1 MRMIGLHLAI
11 LLLLAGLSI
20 FMASVEAAFY
30 LIKRRRLGHLALQN
44 PRAELVNRYLE
55 DPPTLLMPVHIGTYT
70 AHMGMT
76 IVITALFLEYLDNW
90 AMLVAFLSMMA
101 YLLLLRLT
109 LPYALVRRNP
119 ERSLLLLLPI
129 FDAYAQALRGLVA
142 WLRKRAAGGPP
153 PVTDDSNPANRPGTE
168 VPPPPALEVDEDRLV
183 QNLAQFSETLVRQV
197 MTPRPDI
204 VAIAAGQTVAEL
216 RRIMRETKYSRIPVY
231 GENVD
236 DILGVVEVRDL
247 MDFDGDPGE
256 PLRSLVRPVHLVP
269 ATKRVADLL
278 RELQAR
284 RTTFAVVID
293 EYGGTAGIVSI
304 EDIVE
309 ELVGE
314 IKDEF
319 DVETDPISVDPD
331 GSVLVAGRVNVDRL
345 EQALEA
351 PLAADEE
358 IGTVGGLVTS
368 IFGRIPRPGERTEY
382 KGFEVE
388 VVDAERKRVNRVR
401 FRRIP
406 VADPV

>member
-11 LLLLAGLSI
+11 LLLLAVLSI

-30 LIKRRRLGHLALQN
+30 LIKRRRLSHLALQN

-90 AMLVAFLSMMA
+90 AMLVAFLAMMA

-109 LPYALVRRNP
+109 LPYTLVRRNP
-119 ERSLLLLLPI
+119 ERSLLLLLPV
-129 FDAYAQALRGLVA
+129 FDAYAQTLRGLVA
-142 WLRKRAAGGPP
+142 WLRQRAAGGPP
-153 PVTDDSNPANRPGTE
+153 PVSDESNPANRPALE
-168 VPPPPALEVDEDRLV
+168 VPPPPALDTDENRLV
-183 QNLAQFSETLVRQV
+183 DNLAKFSETLVRQV
-197 MTPRPDI
+197 MTPRPDV
-204 VAIAAGQTVAEL
+204 VAIAADQTVAEL

-231 GENVD
+231 GENID
-236 DILGVVEVRDL
+236 DIRGVAEVRDL
-247 MDFDGDPGE
+247 MDFDGDAGE
-256 PLRSLVRPVHLVP
+256 PLRTLVRPVHLVP
-269 ATKRVADLL
+269 ATKRIAELL

-293 EYGGTAGIVSI
+293 EYGGTAGIVSM

-319 DVETDPISVDPD
+319 DVESDPISLDPD

-351 PLAADEE
+351 PLAESGD
-358 IGTVGGLVTS
+358 IGTVGGLVTA

-406 VADPV
+406 LADPA

>member
-11 LLLLAGLSI
+11 LLLLAALSI

-30 LIKRRRLGHLALQN
+30 LIKRRRLSHLALQN

-90 AMLVAFLSMMA
+90 AMLVAFLAMMA

-109 LPYALVRRNP
+109 LPYTLVRRNP

-129 FDAYAQALRGLVA
+129 FDAYAQTLRGLVA
-142 WLRKRAAGGPP
+142 WLRQRAAGGPP
-153 PVTDDSNPANRPGTE
+153 PVTDESNPANRAALE
-168 VPPPPALEVDEDRLV
+168 VPPPPALDTDENRLV
-183 QNLAQFSETLVRQV
+183 DNLAKFSETLVRQV
-197 MTPRPDI
+197 MTPRPDV
-204 VAIAAGQTVAEL
+204 VAIAADQTVAEL

-231 GENVD
+231 GQNID
-236 DILGVVEVRDL
+236 DILGVAEVRDL

-256 PLRSLVRPVHLVP
+256 PVRALVRPVHLVP
-269 ATKRVADLL
+269 ATKPIAELL
-278 RELQAR
+278 REMQAR

-293 EYGGTAGIVSI
+293 EYGGTAGIVSM

-319 DVETDPISVDPD
+319 DVESDPISLDPD

-351 PLAADEE
+351 PLAEDED

-388 VVDAERKRVNRVR
+388 VLDAERKRVNRVR

-406 VADPV
+406 VADPA

>member
-11 LLLLAGLSI
+11 LLLLAVLSI

-30 LIKRRRLGHLALQN
+30 LIKRRRLSHLALQN

-76 IVITALFLEYLDNW
+76 IVITAFFLEYLDNW
-90 AMLVAFLSMMA
+90 AMLVAFLAMMA

-109 LPYALVRRNP
+109 LPYTLVRRNP

-129 FDAYAQALRGLVA
+129 FDAYAKMLRGLVA
-142 WLRKRAAGGPP
+142 WLRQRAAGGPP
-153 PVTDDSNPANRPGTE
+153 PVSDESQPANRPSLE
-168 VPPPPALEVDEDRLV
+168 VPPPPALDTDENRLV
-183 QNLAQFSETLVRQV
+183 DNLAKFSETLVRQV
-197 MTPRPDI
+197 ITPRPDV

-216 RRIMRETKYSRIPVY
+216 RRLMRETKYSRIPVY
-231 GENVD
+231 GENID
-236 DILGVVEVRDL
+236 DIRGVAEVRDL
-247 MDFDGDPGE
+247 MDFDGDDGE
-256 PLRSLVRPVHLVP
+256 PLGALVRPVHLVP
-269 ATKRVADLL
+269 ATKPIAELL

-284 RTTFAVVID
+284 RSTFSVVID

-319 DVETDPISVDPD
+319 DVESDPIALDGD

-345 EQALEA
+345 EQALEV
-351 PLAADEE
+351 PLAENGD
-358 IGTVGGLVTS
+358 IGTVGGLVTA
-368 IFGRIPRPGERTEY
+368 IFGRIPRAGERTEY

-406 VADPV
+406 VADPA